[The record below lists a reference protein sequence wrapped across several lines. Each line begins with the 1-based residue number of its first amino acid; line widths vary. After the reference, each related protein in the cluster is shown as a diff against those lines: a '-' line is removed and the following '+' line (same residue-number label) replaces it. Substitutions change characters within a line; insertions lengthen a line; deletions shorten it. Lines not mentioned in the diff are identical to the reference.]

1 MYYSNKGIRWIL
13 LVSFLF
19 VASLC
24 GYIYYIYSHTYN
36 DIINNVDAR
45 LLNAAQS
52 VKFILGED
60 YHNNITGPK
69 HIDAKSYLKKSKQ
82 LSEFAMQ
89 LELEYVYAM
98 ILEGDQVYFSA
109 SSYTNNDI
117 KNDKLTYFYDLYP
130 EATESNIKAFYST
143 GPVFE
148 HSEDQWGHFRSI
160 FLPFQSADGRT
171 YLTGADIT
179 VTDLN
184 EQLTASVTQAVITAC
199 FFFFI
204 AILVGALY
212 IYLLKQNLT
221 RDPATGFANHIALER
236 KLHQTPQLHMQLA
249 IILVSDLEEIIGFY
263 GSHIGDTVMHKLLT
277 RLDKL
282 KSNECSLYR
291 LSSNKIALLT
301 THINNHE
308 FVRQIENLNKNT
320 PILCDPFIYV
330 TLCAGI
336 ASGNKT
342 LLIENARIAVEQAKR
357 SRELIVFYSDAMNT
371 IKHQYQHNIKI
382 AKDVREAFKTAQVHA
397 YFQPIFSTDGNEILM
412 YEGLARI
419 KMKDTLYEPNYFL
432 SVVNRSRMDGQLT
445 RMIFLDC
452 VMRFR
457 KTDLCWSMNL
467 TAQDMLDPSLAAFFD
482 DELKRYPTPQKITFE
497 LIETEAVAN
506 FNEVKS
512 FISMVKRHGA
522 KVFIDDFGTGYSNIS
537 NILKLEVDGIKI
549 DSSLVS
555 QIVKDEEIFLFIQ
568 HIASFAK
575 KVGLT
580 LIAEGV
586 ENKLVVDKLAQAGIN
601 YMQGYYFAEPAQAL
615 AQVEQELSAKAS

>member
-1 MYYSNKGIRWIL
+1 MK
-13 LVSFLF
+13 
-19 VASLC
+19 
-24 GYIYYIYSHTYN
+24 
-36 DIINNVDAR
+36 DVDAR

-60 YHNNITGPK
+60 YHNNITGPE
-69 HIDAKSYLKKSKQ
+69 HIDQKSYLLKSKQ

-89 LELEYVYAM
+89 LKLEYVYAM

-109 SSYTNNDI
+109 SSYTNDDI
-117 KNDKLTYFYDLYP
+117 KNNKLTYFYDLYP

-148 HSEDQWGHFRSI
+148 HSEDQWGHFRTI
-160 FLPFQSADGRT
+160 FLPFQSTDGRT

-179 VTDLN
+179 ITDLN
-184 EQLTASVTQAVITAC
+184 EQLAASVTQAIITAC

-204 AILVGALY
+204 ATLVGAFY

-236 KLHQTPQLHMQLA
+236 KIHQTPQLHMQLA
-249 IILVSDLEEIIGFY
+249 IILVSDLEEIISFY

-282 KSNECSLYR
+282 KSSECSLYR

-301 THINNHE
+301 THINNTE
-308 FVRQIENLNKNT
+308 CVKQIENLNKNT
-320 PILCDPFIYV
+320 PLLCDPFIYV

-357 SRELIVFYSDAMNT
+357 SRELVVFYSDAMNT

-382 AKDVREAFKTAQVHA
+382 AKDVREAFNTSQVHA
-397 YFQPIFSTDGNEILM
+397 YFQPIVSTDGNEILM

-419 KMKDTLYEPNYFL
+419 KMNNTLYEPDYFL

-445 RMIFLDC
+445 RIIFLDC

-482 DELKRYPTPQKITFE
+482 DELKRYPTPQNITFE
-497 LIETEAVAN
+497 LVETEAVAN

-512 FISMVKRHGA
+512 FITMVKRHGA

-555 QIVKDEEIFLFIQ
+555 QIVKDEEVFLFIQ

-601 YMQGYYFAEPAQAL
+601 YVQGYYFAEPAQTL

>member
-1 MYYSNKGIRWIL
+1 MHYSNQGIRWIIFAC
-13 LVSFLF
+13 FLF
-19 VASLC
+19 LASLA
-24 GYIYYIYSHTYN
+24 GYVYYVYSHTYN
-36 DIINNVDAR
+36 DIMQDVDAR

-60 YHNNITGPK
+60 YHNNIAGPE
-69 HIDAKSYLKKSKQ
+69 HIDEQAYLLKSKQ
-82 LSEFAMQ
+82 LSEFATR

-98 ILEGDQVYFSA
+98 ISEGDQVYFSA
-109 SSYTNNDI
+109 SSYTNDDV
-117 KNDKLTYFYDLYP
+117 KNNKLTYFYDLYS
-130 EATESNIKAFYST
+130 EATELNKKAFYST

-148 HSEDQWGHFRSI
+148 HSEDQWGHFRTI
-160 FLPFQSADGRT
+160 FLPFQSDDGRT

-179 VTDLN
+179 IKDLN

-204 AILVGALY
+204 ATLVGAFY
-212 IYLLKQNLT
+212 IFILKRNLT
-221 RDPATGFANHIALER
+221 RDPATGYANHIALER
-236 KLHQTPQLHMQLA
+236 KLHNSSQLHMQLA
-249 IILVSDLEEIIGFY
+249 IILVSDLEEIISFY

-282 KSNECSLYR
+282 KTSECTLYR

-301 THINNHE
+301 SYNNRTE
-308 FVRQIENLNKNT
+308 CIKQIENLSKNT

-330 TLCAGI
+330 TLCTGI

-357 SRELIVFYSDAMNT
+357 SREHVVFYSDAMNAL
-371 IKHQYQHNIKI
+371 KSQYQHNIKI
-382 AKDVREAFKTAQVHA
+382 AKDVRDAFNNSQVQA
-397 YFQPIFSTDGNEILM
+397 FFQPIVTSDGNDVLM

-419 KMKDTLYEPNYFL
+419 EMNNKLYEPDYFL

-445 RMIFLDC
+445 RIIFLEC
-452 VMRFR
+452 VDHFR
-457 KTDLCWSMNL
+457 KTDTCWSMNI

-482 DELKRYPTPQKITFE
+482 DELKRYPTPHNITFE

-506 FNEVKS
+506 FNEVKG
-512 FISMVKRHGA
+512 FITMVKRHGA

-549 DSSLVS
+549 DASLVS
-555 QIVKDEEIFLFIQ
+555 QIIKDEEVFLFIQ
-568 HIASFAK
+568 HIASFAN
-575 KVGLT
+575 KVNLI

-586 ENKLVVDKLAQAGIN
+586 ENKLVVDKLAKAGIK
-601 YMQGYYFAEPAQAL
+601 YMQGYYFAEPAKSL
-615 AQVEQELSAKAS
+615 AQQEVPAKAS